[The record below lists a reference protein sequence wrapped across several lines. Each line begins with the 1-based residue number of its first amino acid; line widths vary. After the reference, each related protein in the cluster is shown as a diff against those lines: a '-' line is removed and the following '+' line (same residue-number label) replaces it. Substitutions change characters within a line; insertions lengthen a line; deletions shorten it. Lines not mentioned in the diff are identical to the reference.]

1 MMVSPHSFSPSTQ
14 GMSFGLV
21 AIQWKVGDK
30 KPFESSRKPMADQ
43 LGLSNL
49 IKPSYKKCQP
59 MATRNAMSATSCM
72 YVSFVDFAFIV
83 KSELV
88 IKGVYV
94 EAALIAVAPCQIGEF
109 INASI
114 A

>member
-1 MMVSPHSFSPSTQ
+1 
-14 GMSFGLV
+14 
-21 AIQWKVGDK
+21 
-30 KPFESSRKPMADQ
+30 
-43 LGLSNL
+43 
-49 IKPSYKKCQP
+49 

-94 EAALIAVAPCQIGEF
+94 EATLIAVAPCQIGEF
-109 INASI
+109 IDA
-114 A
+114 AVA